1 MKISRIHIN
10 NFIGI
15 RDLDINNI
23 ENALI
28 LVGKNNT
35 GKTIVIDAIRA
46 VAGEYQ
52 VKERDFL
59 NPDKNITIGIEVEF
73 IDSDLKRF
81 NSKGI
86 VSK

>member
-35 GKTIVIDAIRA
+35 GKTIVIDAIR
-46 VAGEYQ
+46 
-52 VKERDFL
+52 
-59 NPDKNITIGIEVEF
+59 I
-73 IDSDLKRF
+73 
-81 NSKGI
+81 
-86 VSK
+86 